1 MLELLEFTNSFSYAN
16 ECPIQAAKHMETK
29 LVKPI
34 HPGDQEIRQE
44 WHDTCLREGRRIHH
58 ECELNQG
65 DFMSSLG
72 RVVLKMGLLSLLSV
86 MPLAAQMIDG
96 INFTTSF
103 PFYAGNARMPAGT
116 YRISQSDV
124 DSSVLQIQSVDG
136 AYSAF
141 IEFVP
146 THAEQPHPQTDV
158 TFHKY
163 GDTDYLNRIW
173 VNGQRYGMKVD
184 ATKAET
190 KAAAHADVIEHSLV
204 ASN

>member
-1 MLELLEFTNSFSYAN
+1 MTDAL
-16 ECPIQAAKHMETK
+16 K
-29 LVKPI
+29 
-34 HPGDQEIRQE
+34 
-44 WHDTCLREGRRIHH
+44 EGRRIHH
-58 ECELNQG
+58 ECEPNRG
-65 DFMSSLG
+65 DFMNSFG

-86 MPLAAQMIDG
+86 MPLAAQID
-96 INFTTSF
+96 NSLTFTTSF
-103 PFYAGNARMPAGT
+103 PFYAGNARMPAGS

-124 DSSVLQIQSVDG
+124 DSSLLQIQSNDG

-146 THAEQPHPQTDV
+146 THAEQPHAQTDV

-190 KAAAHADVIEHSLV
+190 KAAASANVVEHSII
-204 ASN
+204 ANK